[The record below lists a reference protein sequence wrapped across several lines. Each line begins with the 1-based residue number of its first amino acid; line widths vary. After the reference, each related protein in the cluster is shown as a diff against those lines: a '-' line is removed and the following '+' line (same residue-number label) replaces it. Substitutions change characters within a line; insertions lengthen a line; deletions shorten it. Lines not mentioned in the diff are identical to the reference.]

1 LFPFAAG
8 ADTLGAVAD
17 PLTEL
22 FEDLHAEHEALDAVV
37 ALLPD
42 DAWDS
47 PTPAPGWRVRDQ
59 IGHLAYFDDTG
70 RQAAVDPDAFIADRD
85 RGLADLDA
93 FSAQTERLG
102 RELTGFMLLSAWR
115 AARAAMLD
123 ALADLAETDGSARL
137 PWYGPPMSLRSFTTA
152 RLMETWAHGQDI
164 VDGLGLPIDARPI
177 TDRLRH
183 VAFLGCATR
192 GWSYTVRGQTAPD
205 APVRVELSLPS
216 GAMFTHGDAADPVD
230 TVRGTALD
238 FCLVVTQRRNV
249 ADTGLS
255 VVGPAAEEWMSIA
268 QCFAGG
274 PTMPPAPR

>member
-1 LFPFAAG
+1 M
-8 ADTLGAVAD
+8 AD
-17 PLTEL
+17 PLSEL

-37 ALLPD
+37 APLPD

-47 PTPAPGWRVRDQ
+47 PTPAAGWRVRDQ

-164 VDGLGLPIDARPI
+164 VDGLGLPIDVRPI

-192 GWSYTVRGQTAPD
+192 GWSYTVRGQSPPD

-216 GAMFTHGDAADPVD
+216 GDMFTQGDDDAADA
-230 TVRGTALD
+230 VRGTALD

-249 ADTGLS
+249 ADTSLS
-255 VVGPAAEEWMSIA
+255 VVGPVAEEWMSIA